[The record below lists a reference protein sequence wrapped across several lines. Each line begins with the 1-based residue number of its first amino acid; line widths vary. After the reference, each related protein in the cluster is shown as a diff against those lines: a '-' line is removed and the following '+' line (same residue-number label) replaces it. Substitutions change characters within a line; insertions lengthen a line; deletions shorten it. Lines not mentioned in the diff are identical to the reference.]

1 MKNTLYIL
9 LPLAVVSLIVGMV
22 LKWGLN
28 PRPVAVMKPSFFD
41 EPAELGSVVYRR
53 FFVELQDS
61 PVVVWG
67 ADAQSTEHLEV
78 VAGFLAEGEP
88 RKVFVDEELTWSR
101 GPRFPEARVLDFQSQ
116 YEELKQEV
124 EAAVEGQ
131 GQVLLITK
139 YAFSAQK
146 VGMNTLSKDL
156 KKDLERP
163 LFTVTHL
170 PLAVTADQEA
180 ELHPKCQVVADKG
193 PAELGC
199 LALAK
204 SRSIYRKSAK
214 FPSEKWVAVLD
225 RWPGND
231 LFIYWRYLP

>member
-78 VAGFLAEGEP
+78 VAGVLSWHPFCLRDRACYFKGY
-88 RKVFVDEELTWSR
+88 
-101 GPRFPEARVLDFQSQ
+101 FPL
-116 YEELKQEV
+116 
-124 EAAVEGQ
+124 
-131 GQVLLITK
+131 
-139 YAFSAQK
+139 
-146 VGMNTLSKDL
+146 
-156 KKDLERP
+156 
-163 LFTVTHL
+163 
-170 PLAVTADQEA
+170 
-180 ELHPKCQVVADKG
+180 
-193 PAELGC
+193 
-199 LALAK
+199 
-204 SRSIYRKSAK
+204 
-214 FPSEKWVAVLD
+214 SEKSIGRHRPRTKTPLPRAVQS
-225 RWPGND
+225 GG
-231 LFIYWRYLP
+231 